1 MQTINSLKELESQNQ
16 TTYGVLRTGSVQKFF
31 QNSENPIHMR
41 MFSFMRSQ
49 QTFVNSTANGVKK
62 AREENYAYIT
72 EYPYLAYYN
81 QQKPCNTRLLDN
93 LLQAKGYGIGLQQNS
108 PHTNKISVEILEVGD
123 SSFSVI

>member
-62 AREENYAYIT
+62 ARAENYAYIT